1 MKAPPK
7 DEQYPLVVRSG
18 RRLHSDAM
26 WLLLMICGI
35 VLTMWVLDET
45 VERVTNHGHRAN
57 RTLRALS
64 SAFQRNAEPT
74 LLAGIA
80 AQRATGVR

>member
-45 VERVTNHGHRAN
+45 VERVWGPATVTEQTEH
-57 RTLRALS
+57 
-64 SAFQRNAEPT
+64 SAP
-74 LLAGIA
+74 
-80 AQRATGVR
+80 